1 MVVGTDEVY
10 ATGLYSFVRP
20 KWPWWRRRT
29 EGRGRGRG
37 MGRGGGVLIQSKR
50 SERGRGHE
58 RP

>member
-10 ATGLYSFVRP
+10 ATGLYSFVRL

-29 EGRGRGRG
+29 EGRGRRE

-50 SERGRGHE
+50 SERGRGHDG
-58 RP
+58 